1 MIAICIGKILSDIFV
16 VKKYARCYKTSRLNN
31 KPEVHDRL
39 HNYKGIRKAMKSESA
54 LVFKNTT
61 TTRRRLMMSQLFLT
75 MTQL

>member
-1 MIAICIGKILSDIFV
+1 MIAICTGKILSGIFV
-16 VKKYARCYKTSRLNN
+16 VKKYARYYKTSQLNN

-39 HNYKGIRKAMKSESA
+39 HNYKGIRKDSKSESA